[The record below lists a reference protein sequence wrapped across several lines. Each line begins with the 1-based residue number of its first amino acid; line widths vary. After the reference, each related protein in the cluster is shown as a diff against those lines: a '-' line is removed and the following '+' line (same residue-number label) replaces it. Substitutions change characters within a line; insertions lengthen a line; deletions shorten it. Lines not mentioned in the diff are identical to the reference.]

1 MNSTKFEAIGTH
13 WNIDID
19 GDASVDVF
27 ARIRERIEIF
37 ESAYSR
43 FRANSL
49 VSKMSREAGT
59 YQLPED
65 AKPMIDLYEKLY
77 KITGGAFTPL
87 IGSLLAEAG
96 YDSAYSL
103 TPKELHT
110 PPKWDD
116 VLDYHFPTLTLK
128 KPAMLDF
135 GSLGKGYAIDLVGEM
150 LDQQGIHSYCVDA
163 GGDMRYRN
171 TEGKPLRIGLED
183 PGNAGKV
190 IGVATIKNES
200 LCGSAGNRRAWDK
213 FHHIMDPRTL
223 GSPRHLLTA
232 WTVADSTLIAD
243 AMATCL
249 FLVSPTDL
257 LPHFDFEYLILRPDY
272 TVEMSKGFPG
282 EVFEAGQQLTA
293 NG

>member
-1 MNSTKFEAIGTH
+1 MNSTKFEATGTH
-13 WNIDID
+13 WTIDID
-19 GDASVDVF
+19 GDSSVDVF
-27 ARIRERIEIF
+27 SRIRERIETF
-37 ESAYSR
+37 ESIYSR
-43 FRANSL
+43 FRANSII
-49 VSKMSREAGT
+49 SKMGKDAGA
-59 YQLPED
+59 YQLPDD
-65 AKPMIDLYEKLY
+65 AKPMLDLYEKLY
-77 KITGGAFTPL
+77 KITAGAFTPL

-96 YDSAYSL
+96 YDSTYSL

-110 PPKWDD
+110 PPTWDE
-116 VLDYHFPTLTLK
+116 VLEYSFPTLTLK

-135 GSLGKGYAIDLVGEM
+135 GSLGKGYMIDLVGEM

-171 TEGKPLRIGLED
+171 SQNEPLRVGLED
-183 PGNAGKV
+183 PGDPGKV
-190 IGVATIKNES
+190 IGVATLKTGQS
-200 LCGSAGNRRAWDK
+200 LCGSAGNRRAWNK

-232 WTVADSTLIAD
+232 WTVAESTLIAD

-249 FLVSPTDL
+249 FLASPTNL

-282 EVFEAGQQLTA
+282 EVFEKK
-293 NG
+293 